1 MPKFDVM
8 TTHMYSMHWEVDAVS
23 KDSAAEKIYENM
35 KWEKEQGEWTNTKG
49 KLFLR
54 TSPDSEVRS
63 VEEYDENKIQKKQKT
78 LIPSSTVRLN

>member
-35 KWEKEQGEWTNTKG
+35 KWEKEKNEWTNEKG
-49 KLFLR
+49 KLFLQ
-54 TSPDSEVRS
+54 TSPDTEVRG
-63 VEEYDENKIQKKQKT
+63 VEEYDESKVKKN
-78 LIPSSTVRLN
+78 R

>member
-8 TTHMYSMHWEVDAVS
+8 TTHMYS

-35 KWEKEQGEWTNTKG
+35 KWEKEQGEWTNEKG

-54 TSPDSEVRS
+54 TSPDSEVKG
-63 VEEYDENKIQKKQKT
+63 VEIYDENKVQKN
-78 LIPSSTVRLN
+78 R